1 MMEKDIS
8 LMIQDNKVLVKCKD
22 IWNKIREILIIEFH
36 SNLVYHWKYIKTK
49 VQTFK
54 SVFYTIF

>member
-36 SNLVYHWKYIKTK
+36 SNLVYH
-49 VQTFK
+49 
-54 SVFYTIF
+54 